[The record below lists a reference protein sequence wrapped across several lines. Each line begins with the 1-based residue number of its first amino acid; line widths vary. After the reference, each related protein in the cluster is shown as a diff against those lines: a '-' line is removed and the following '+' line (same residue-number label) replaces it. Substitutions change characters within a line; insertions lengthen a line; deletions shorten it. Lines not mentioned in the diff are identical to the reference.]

1 LAASSSRSIAV
12 AQAVA
17 RLRNCDLEVADEAEM
32 DGPVRATTLSR
43 TVGRSP
49 ARSTSIV
56 TVTAVSEVLACCP
69 PGPPERVAIQV
80 TASAAMLR
88 PRGVRY
94 RPSTASTATL

>member
-1 LAASSSRSIAV
+1 M
-12 AQAVA
+12 
-17 RLRNCDLEVADEAEM
+17 RNCDLEVADEAEM

-69 PGPPERVAIQV
+69 PGPLDRETRSSTSDRGKSTDRVTRRWVRSSCALTIV
-80 TASAAMLR
+80 GAA
-88 PRGVRY
+88 
-94 RPSTASTATL
+94 